1 MPNHEGKETIT
12 ITCPNCGASQRMTV
26 WLLVDSEDNPT
37 VVKKLLSGKLFEK
50 KCTKCGVTSG
60 FKYPVV
66 YMNHKQNTI
75 INYVEDDMQALLL
88 KDTIAESR
96 KSQHPKDR
104 DNVRVVNSINSF
116 REKVNLC
123 EKGLD
128 DRIVELEKV
137 VLIDNVL
144 SDVEDKDI
152 ERVLCWVN
160 EDGTFDFDIFGKHEM
175 SFNVKPDLYHDLT
188 AIFGRMMRTKYKDVL
203 DVDLDFAID
212 FVQKTHFKT
221 EMN

>member
-1 MPNHEGKETIT
+1 MPNPEGKEVIT
-12 ITCPNCGASQRMTV
+12 ITCPSCGASQKMTV
-26 WLLVDSEDNPT
+26 WLLVDSDENPT
-37 VVKKLLSGKLFEK
+37 IVKKILSGKLFEK
-50 KCTKCGVTSG
+50 KCTKCGVTHG

-66 YMNHKQNTI
+66 YINRQQNMI
-75 INYVEDDMQALLL
+75 INYVEDSMQELLL
-88 KDTIAESR
+88 KDTITESR
-96 KSQHPKDR
+96 KAQHPKDR
-104 DNVRVVNSINSF
+104 DNVRIVQTINTF

-144 SDVEDKDI
+144 GDVDNKEI

-160 EDGTFDFDIFGKHEM
+160 EDGTFDFDIFGNHEM
-175 SFNVKPDLYHDLT
+175 SFNVKADLYHDLT
-188 AIFGRMMRTKYKDVL
+188 AIFGKMMKTKYKDVL

-221 EMN
+221 EMS